1 MTIGRPIVGGAGDV
15 GGVVAQAV
23 AVQTRRRARAEAL
36 AVHLAV
42 KVLELFVGVF
52 EVGVPVQTVFVEAQ
66 EAS

>member
-1 MTIGRPIVGGAGDV
+1 MTIGRPPSGGVGGA

-23 AVQTRRRARAEAL
+23 AVQTRRRARAKAL

-42 KVLELFVGVF
+42 KVMELFVRVF